1 MKKLIAAILSL
12 VLLGMMALPAAA
24 QGRNWNCGDQGYS
37 RDRNAD
43 RRDNYNRSNRR
54 DYDRSRIADNA
65 YNDRRSNAYYDYNG
79 YDNRSFWDKHRDKL
93 TTAMGAVGGAAI
105 GGVGDS
111 AGSGSGLRGLADRV
125 EALGGQF
132 TISSPPGRGTRL
144 RAQIPCA

>member
-24 QGRNWNCGDQGYS
+24 QGRNWNYGDQGYS

-54 DYDRSRIADNA
+54 DYDRSRVADNA

-105 GGVGDS
+105 GGAIGGGRGAAIGTLLGA
-111 AGSGSGLRGLADRV
+111 AGS
-125 EALGGQF
+125 ALY
-132 TISSPPGRGTRL
+132 TYKIRNR
-144 RAQIPCA
+144 RY